1 MQWVKD
7 VVLPQLWY
15 RLQLRLEFDPWPGNQ
30 IPYGMGA
37 AIKKKKKSER
47 MDLLFIEMRK
57 SMKEADLGRLS
68 RFLVVKCYLAIKG
81 RYLEE
86 VT

>member
-1 MQWVKD
+1 
-7 VVLPQLWY
+7 
-15 RLQLRLEFDPWPGNQ
+15 
-30 IPYGMGA
+30 
-37 AIKKKKKSER
+37 

-68 RFLVVKCYLAIKG
+68 RFLVVKCYLAIKS